1 MPSASLSPLQNTTRT
16 YGPIKIPNCG
26 YSKLKPKQLEEL
38 DKVHHSELVVDIRYR
53 ESFGLWVYRVS
64 VLVTM
69 PTCFAF

>member
-1 MPSASLSPLQNTTRT
+1 MPSVSLSPLQNTTRT

-26 YSKLKPKQLEEL
+26 DSKLKTKQLEEL
-38 DKVHHSELVVDIRYR
+38 YKVHHSELVVDIRYR
-53 ESFGLWVYRVS
+53 ESFGLWVYRVN